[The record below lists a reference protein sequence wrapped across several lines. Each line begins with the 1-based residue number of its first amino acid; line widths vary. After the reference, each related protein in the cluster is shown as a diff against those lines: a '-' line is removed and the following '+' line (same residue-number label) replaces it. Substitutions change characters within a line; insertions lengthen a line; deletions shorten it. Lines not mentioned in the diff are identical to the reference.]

1 MMNSNRTRRDFI
13 ATAGAWTFGLA
24 ITQPF
29 KSLAGALASLPDEQI
44 LRLLGDYATQIQVV
58 GGSVIGL
65 LGGQLPSLTKILIDV
80 APDKLSKL
88 QTISQTPIY
97 VSGNSIEFQLQGKLI
112 EVDQRPTPLVSGA
125 ATSTTAFTYRHS
137 ALIYDLIQ
145 RRLIDP
151 YGALHL
157 NQLELVNWPKDLES
171 LFSASLSGLVDSQ
184 IYRLKQSPSFLQ
196 LQTNGLNQSV
206 QSGKTAETI
215 LIDYLGNLPL
225 LARFGGNVVAQTV
238 GASQTVVSSLA
249 VLGITY
255 SALRQKQLQIIA
267 GDSSSVQDG
276 AAWLAVCTQAK
287 QLQPI
292 AGQFMGRASQSAW
305 GRQTIS
311 HAGRLTTQFAK
322 LFDL

>member
-1 MMNSNRTRRDFI
+1 M
-13 ATAGAWTFGLA
+13 
-24 ITQPF
+24 
-29 KSLAGALASLPDEQI
+29 
-44 LRLLGDYATQIQVV
+44 
-58 GGSVIGL
+58 
-65 LGGQLPSLTKILIDV
+65 
-80 APDKLSKL
+80 
-88 QTISQTPIY
+88 
-97 VSGNSIEFQLQGKLI
+97 
-112 EVDQRPTPLVSGA
+112 
-125 ATSTTAFTYRHS
+125 
-137 ALIYDLIQ
+137 
-145 RRLIDP
+145 
-151 YGALHL
+151 
-157 NQLELVNWPKDLES
+157 
-171 LFSASLSGLVDSQ
+171 
-184 IYRLKQSPSFLQ
+184 
-196 LQTNGLNQSV
+196 
-206 QSGKTAETI
+206 
-215 LIDYLGNLPL
+215 
-225 LARFGGNVVAQTV
+225 VAQTV